1 MSLLMG
7 HRTISVV
14 SAVASVWQF
23 RYPEV
28 SKYTQI
34 FLFLLCFQLMSTKL
48 TADVLPS
55 VQELALWFYTRECH
69 PVSLSSPSGHL
80 FVRYPD
86 PPLWNSAF
94 FLVSSCI
101 RAFLR
106 SQSLTVALMKIHS
119 QIVSFTLM
127 LSFLIQLSASS
138 SSLSSFSSLL
148 IHVLVYS
155 FPCVSSY
162 SVASC

>member
-1 MSLLMG
+1 MG

-48 TADVLPS
+48 TADVLLS
-55 VQELALWFYTRECH
+55 VQELALQFYTRECH
-69 PVSLSSPSGHL
+69 LVSLSSPSGHL
-80 FVRYPD
+80 TFVRYPD

-101 RAFLR
+101 RAGLFLR
-106 SQSLTVALMKIHS
+106 SQSLTVALMKIHP
-119 QIVSFTLM
+119 QIVSFILK
-127 LSFLIQLSASS
+127 LSFLIQLPASS
-138 SSLSSFSSLL
+138 SSLFSFS
-148 IHVLVYS
+148 
-155 FPCVSSY
+155 
-162 SVASC
+162 